1 MAESEQ
7 THEGRRD
14 LQDWLEPL
22 LQGHGLETSRYKD
35 WILVG
40 GELPG
45 ISASC
50 AAPVCTESGC
60 SVRLD
65 VEVLVAPERLL
76 SESFGGSGT
85 DGEGA
90 IRNAFDN
97 FCQSS
102 LHVFLTA
109 FWNRPDDDQ
118 VTVERWRMGGGNWR
132 AVVGNLVRRSYGGES
147 IPVPEGAFEAIE
159 SALKSM
165 RLEGDPHW
173 VRTFYC
179 NMGTG
184 EIVIEALL
192 DNETWEEGEEALRTL
207 EWPPSEKFYSVRN
220 FFLIQRER
228 P

>member
-7 THEGRRD
+7 APEGRRN

-22 LQGHGLETSRYKD
+22 LGGHGLETSRYKD

-50 AAPVCTESGC
+50 AAPVCKESGC
-60 SVRLD
+60 SARLD
-65 VEVLVAPERLL
+65 VEVLVTPGRLL
-76 SESFGGSGT
+76 IESFGGSGT

-97 FCQSS
+97 FCRSS

-118 VTVERWRMGGGNWR
+118 VTVESWRTGGGSWR
-132 AVVGNLVRRSYGGES
+132 AVVGNFVRRSSGGES
-147 IPVPEGAFEAIE
+147 IPEPDGAFEAIE
-159 SALKSM
+159 GALKSM
-165 RLEGDPHW
+165 RLEGDLHW

-179 NMGTG
+179 NLGTG

-192 DNETWEEGEEALRTL
+192 DNETWEEGEAALRTL
-207 EWPPSEKFYSVRN
+207 EWPTSERFYSVRN
-220 FFLIQRER
+220 FFLIQREL